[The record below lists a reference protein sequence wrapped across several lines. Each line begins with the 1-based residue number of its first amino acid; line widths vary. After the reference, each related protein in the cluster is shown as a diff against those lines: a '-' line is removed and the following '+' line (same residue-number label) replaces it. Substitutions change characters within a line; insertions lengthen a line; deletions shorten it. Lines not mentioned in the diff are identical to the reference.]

1 MRADKVWKTCRAGL
15 LGLAVIVGISAGLGT
30 TVCRAAEPER
40 KKASRALEDEVS
52 ENRDFSDAVEVTI
65 GEQPSTVSVQAS
77 YEKKAYLKLV
87 PEKTGQYTLRA
98 NSDGEDT
105 VGRLYDAEQNELEY
119 NDDIDEGDFD
129 FEIIYVLEQGKT
141 YYLEAG
147 HYNSSVEVSFDV
159 EITYSPLVLIY
170 EKEVKVCP
178 GESPVLTVQ
187 ASSEEGAQFSYEWRD
202 QMGETIEGAE
212 DASYTAEA
220 VQYAEEK
227 TYTCYVTDD
236 RGNSGTAVFLVIGDS
251 GLTVDAVGGMFRYV
265 TYGESITLE
274 VSATTGENSGELT
287 YSWYVGYD
295 GGSEELVEGAD
306 GPSYTIENV
315 KGNLTVSCMVRDDY
329 VTASQPFT
337 VSIQTGLTVQNDGEE
352 EVTLEPG
359 ESRKLSVTASTGE
372 VGGTLQYQWSR
383 NGEEISGAVSRELV
397 VEKAGEYTCAV
408 EDKYNRE
415 LVAIQVSVDN
425 RFAVSGMEGTTV
437 VKWMN
442 PGEKTTLR
450 AIASAAKG
458 ELSYEWK
465 KWDRETSE
473 YKIVG
478 NTPVLNVSG
487 AAQTQNYQ
495 CKICDA
501 YGNER
506 TVDYFINVGKTNNGP
521 ELKTGAEISATIKK
535 EQEIIS
541 YPFTPEKTGRYAFYS
556 TGDTDTY
563 AYLYDAWGNLLA
575 SEDDNDEGMNFRI
588 NCSLAAGLT
597 YYLEVGAYE
606 GGEPGEGSFQMKAEY
621 VSQAEACESHWAFS
635 DWMDEKAPTC
645 GAAGN
650 QIRKCSLCG
659 AVAETRTVPAAGA
672 HSFGA
677 WTTVKEAD
685 ALKEGAQ
692 VRTCSVCGKQESQT
706 IPKKADGQK
715 TAFVTLNVSSLP
727 LKVKQSTSV
736 VKIKEMTAGD
746 AVASWKSSNPKV
758 ASVNAKGKIT
768 GKKAGNATVTV
779 TMKSGA
785 SASVKIKVQKKA
797 VKTSKV
803 SVEKKKLTLKK
814 GKSVQVKV
822 TLTPLT
828 SLEKVKF
835 SSSNKK
841 VAEVSAK
848 GKIKAKKPG
857 KAKITVK
864 SGKKKEVISVTV
876 K

>member
-1 MRADKVWKTCRAGL
+1 MRINKMWKTCRAGF
-15 LGLAVIVGISAGLGT
+15 LGLAVVLGISAGLGT
-30 TVCRAAEPER
+30 TVCRAAEPE
-40 KKASRALEDEVS
+40 KKKVSRALEDEVS

-65 GEQPSTVSVQAS
+65 GEQLSTVSVQAS
-77 YEKKAYLKLV
+77 YENKAYLKLV

-98 NSDGEDT
+98 NSDGNDT

-119 NDDIDEGDFD
+119 NDDRNDDNLD
-129 FEIIYVLEQGKT
+129 FEIIYALEQGKT

-147 HYNSSVEVSFDV
+147 HYSSSTEVSFDV
-159 EITYSPLVLIY
+159 EITYSPFALIY

-178 GESPVLTVQ
+178 GERPVLTVQ
-187 ASSEEGAQFSYEWRD
+187 AFSEEGAQISYEWRD
-202 QMGETIEGAE
+202 QMDETIEGAE
-212 DASYTAEA
+212 GASYTAEA
-220 VQYAEEK
+220 VEYGEEK

-236 RGNSGTAVFLVIGDS
+236 RGNSGAAVFRVIGDS

-274 VSATTGENSGELT
+274 VAASTGENSGDLT
-287 YSWYVGYD
+287 YAWYMGDDEDVI
-295 GGSEELVEGAD
+295 EGAD
-306 GPSYTIENV
+306 GPSYTVESV
-315 KGNLTVSCMVRDDY
+315 KNNLTVTCVVRDDY
-329 VTASQPFT
+329 VAAMMPFT

-352 EVTLEPG
+352 KVTIKPG

-372 VGGTLQYQWSR
+372 VGGALQYQWSR

-415 LVAIQVSVDN
+415 LVAIQVYVDN
-425 RFAVSGMEGTTV
+425 RFVISGIEGTTV
-437 VKWMN
+437 VKWLN

-473 YKIVG
+473 YGIVG
-478 NTPVLNVSG
+478 NMSVLNVSG
-487 AAQTQNYQ
+487 AEEGQDYQ
-495 CKICDA
+495 CKISDA

-506 TVDYFINVGKTNNGP
+506 TVYYLINVGKTNNGP
-521 ELKTGAEISATIKK
+521 ELKPGAEISATIEK
-535 EQEIIS
+535 EVEIIS
-541 YPFTPEKTGRYAFYS
+541 YPFTPEKTGKYAFYS
-556 TGDTDTY
+556 RGDIDTY
-563 AYLYDAWGNLLA
+563 AYLYDEWGNLLA

-588 NCSLAAGLT
+588 DCSLAAGMT
-597 YYLEVGAYE
+597 YYLEVGAYV

-621 VSQAEACESHWAFS
+621 VSEADKCENHWAFS
-635 DWMDEKAPTC
+635 DWITGKAPTC

-659 AVAETRTVPAAGA
+659 AAAETRTIPAAGA

-685 ALKEGAQ
+685 ALTEGAQ

-715 TAFVTLNVSSLP
+715 TASVTLNVSSLP

-768 GKKAGNATVTV
+768 GKKTGNATVTV

-814 GKSVQVKV
+814 GKSEQIKV

-864 SGKKKEVISVTV
+864 SGKKKAVISVTV

>member
-40 KKASRALEDEVS
+40 KKVSRALEDEVS

-77 YEKKAYLKLV
+77 YENKAYLKLV
-87 PEKTGQYTLRA
+87 PEKTGQYTIRA

-119 NDDIDEGDFD
+119 NDDIDEGDLD

-147 HYNSSVEVSFDV
+147 HYNSSVEVSFAV

-187 ASSEEGAQFSYEWRD
+187 ASSEEGAQISYEWRD
-202 QMGETIEGAE
+202 QMDETIEGAE
-212 DASYTAEA
+212 GASYTAEA
-220 VQYAEEK
+220 VEYGEEK
-227 TYTCYVTDD
+227 TYICYVTDD
-236 RGNSGTAVFLVIGDS
+236 RGNSGTAVFRVIGDS

-265 TYGESITLE
+265 KYGESITLE
-274 VSATTGENSGELT
+274 VAASTGENSGELT
-287 YSWYVGYD
+287 YSWYTGYGVD
-295 GGSEELVEGAD
+295 LIEGVD
-306 GPSYTIENV
+306 GPSYTVESV
-315 KGNLTVSCMVRDDY
+315 KDNFAVTCMVKDDY
-329 VTASQPFT
+329 VTAVQSFT

-352 EVTLEPG
+352 KVTIKPG

-372 VGGTLQYQWSR
+372 VGGALQYQWSR

-425 RFAVSGMEGTTV
+425 KFVISGIEGTTV

-442 PGEKTTLR
+442 PGDKITLH

-478 NTPVLNVSG
+478 NTSVLNVSG
-487 AAQTQNYQ
+487 AAQAQDYQ
-495 CKICDA
+495 CKISDA
-501 YGNER
+501 YGNEK
-506 TVDYFINVGKTNNGP
+506 TVYYLINVGKTNNGP
-521 ELKTGAEISATIKK
+521 ELKTGAEISAAIKK

-541 YPFTPEKTGRYAFYS
+541 YPFTPEKTGTYAFYS

-597 YYLEVGAYE
+597 YYLEVGAYK
-606 GGEPGEGSFQMKAEY
+606 GEESEEGSFQMKAEY

-635 DWMDEKAPTC
+635 DWITGKAPTC

-659 AVAETRTVPAAGA
+659 AVAETRTVPATGA

-768 GKKAGNATVTV
+768 GKKTGNATVTV

-864 SGKKKEVISVTV
+864 SGKKKAVISVTV

>member
-1 MRADKVWKTCRAGL
+1 MRESKMWKTCRAGF
-15 LGLAVIVGISAGLGT
+15 LGLAVVLGISAGLGT
-30 TVCRAAEPER
+30 TVCRAAEPE
-40 KKASRALEDEVS
+40 KKKVSRALEDEVS

-65 GEQPSTVSVQAS
+65 GEQLSTVSVQAS
-77 YEKKAYLKLV
+77 YENKAYLKLV

-98 NSDGEDT
+98 NSDGNDT

-119 NDDIDEGDFD
+119 NDDRNDDNLD
-129 FEIIYVLEQGKT
+129 FEIIYALEQGKT

-147 HYNSSVEVSFDV
+147 HYSSSTEVSFDV
-159 EITYSPLVLIY
+159 EITYSPFALIY

-178 GESPVLTVQ
+178 GERPVLTVQ
-187 ASSEEGAQFSYEWRD
+187 AFSEEGAQISYEWRD
-202 QMGETIEGAE
+202 QMDETIEGAE
-212 DASYTAEA
+212 GASYTAEA
-220 VQYAEEK
+220 VEYGEEK

-236 RGNSGTAVFLVIGDS
+236 RGNSGAAVFRVIGDS

-274 VSATTGENSGELT
+274 VAASTGENSGDLT
-287 YSWYVGYD
+287 YAWYMGDDEDVI
-295 GGSEELVEGAD
+295 EGAD
-306 GPSYTIENV
+306 GPSYTVESV
-315 KGNLTVSCMVRDDY
+315 KNNLTVTCVVRDDY
-329 VTASQPFT
+329 VAAMMPFT

-352 EVTLEPG
+352 KVTIKPG

-372 VGGTLQYQWSR
+372 VGGALQYQWSR

-415 LVAIQVSVDN
+415 LVAIQVYVDN
-425 RFAVSGMEGTTV
+425 RFVISGIEGTTV
-437 VKWMN
+437 VKWLN

-478 NTPVLNVSG
+478 NTSVLNVSG
-487 AAQTQNYQ
+487 AEEGQDYQ
-495 CKICDA
+495 CKISDA

-506 TVDYFINVGKTNNGP
+506 TVYYLINVGKTNSGP
-521 ELKTGAEISATIKK
+521 ELKPGAEISATIEK
-535 EQEIIS
+535 EVEIIS
-541 YPFTPEKTGRYAFYS
+541 YPFTPEKTGKYAFYS
-556 TGDTDTY
+556 RGDIDTY

-588 NCSLAAGLT
+588 DCSLAAGMT
-597 YYLEVGAYE
+597 YYLEVGAYV

-635 DWMDEKAPTC
+635 DWITGKAPTC

-659 AVAETRTVPAAGA
+659 AAAETRTVPAAGA

-685 ALKEGAQ
+685 ALTEGAQ
-692 VRTCSVCGKQESQT
+692 VRTCSVCGKKESQT

-715 TAFVTLNVSSLP
+715 TASVTLNVSSLP

-768 GKKAGNATVTV
+768 GKKAGNATITV

-814 GKSVQVKV
+814 GKSEQIKV

-864 SGKKKEVISVTV
+864 SGKKKAVISVTV

>member
-1 MRADKVWKTCRAGL
+1 M
-15 LGLAVIVGISAGLGT
+15 
-30 TVCRAAEPER
+30 
-40 KKASRALEDEVS
+40 
-52 ENRDFSDAVEVTI
+52 
-65 GEQPSTVSVQAS
+65 
-77 YEKKAYLKLV
+77 
-87 PEKTGQYTLRA
+87 
-98 NSDGEDT
+98 
-105 VGRLYDAEQNELEY
+105 
-119 NDDIDEGDFD
+119 
-129 FEIIYVLEQGKT
+129 
-141 YYLEAG
+141 
-147 HYNSSVEVSFDV
+147 
-159 EITYSPLVLIY
+159 
-170 EKEVKVCP
+170 
-178 GESPVLTVQ
+178 
-187 ASSEEGAQFSYEWRD
+187 
-202 QMGETIEGAE
+202 
-212 DASYTAEA
+212 
-220 VQYAEEK
+220 
-227 TYTCYVTDD
+227 
-236 RGNSGTAVFLVIGDS
+236 
-251 GLTVDAVGGMFRYV
+251 
-265 TYGESITLE
+265 
-274 VSATTGENSGELT
+274 
-287 YSWYVGYD
+287 
-295 GGSEELVEGAD
+295 
-306 GPSYTIENV
+306 
-315 KGNLTVSCMVRDDY
+315 
-329 VTASQPFT
+329 
-337 VSIQTGLTVQNDGEE
+337 
-352 EVTLEPG
+352 
-359 ESRKLSVTASTGE
+359 
-372 VGGTLQYQWSR
+372 
-383 NGEEISGAVSRELV
+383 
-397 VEKAGEYTCAV
+397 EKAGEYTCAV

-415 LVAIQVSVDN
+415 LVAIQVYVDN
-425 RFAVSGMEGTTV
+425 RFVISGIEGTTV
-437 VKWMN
+437 VKWLN

-478 NTPVLNVSG
+478 NTSVLNVSG
-487 AAQTQNYQ
+487 AAQGQDYQ
-495 CKICDA
+495 CKISDA

-506 TVDYFINVGKTNNGP
+506 TVYYFINVGKTNNGP
-521 ELKTGAEISATIKK
+521 ELKTGAEISATIEK
-535 EQEIIS
+535 EVEIIS
-541 YPFTPEKTGRYAFYS
+541 YPFTPEKTGKYAFYS
-556 TGDTDTY
+556 RGDIDTY

-575 SEDDNDEGMNFRI
+575 SEDDNEEGMNFRI
-588 NCSLAAGLT
+588 DCSLAAGMT
-597 YYLEVGAYE
+597 YYLEVGAYV

-621 VSQAEACESHWAFS
+621 VSEAEKCENHWAFS
-635 DWMDEKAPTC
+635 DWIDEKAPTC

-659 AVAETRTVPAAGA
+659 AAAETRTIPAAGA

-692 VRTCSVCGKQESQT
+692 VRTCSVCGKQENQT
-706 IPKKADGQK
+706 IPKKAEGQK
-715 TAFVTLNVSSLP
+715 TASVTLNVSSLP

-768 GKKAGNATVTV
+768 GKKTGNATVTV

-814 GKSVQVKV
+814 GKSEQIKV

-864 SGKKKEVISVTV
+864 SGKKKAVISVTV

>member
-1 MRADKVWKTCRAGL
+1 MRGKKVWKTCRAGL
-15 LGLAVIVGISAGLGT
+15 MGLAVAFGILAGLGT
-30 TVCRAAEPER
+30 AVCRAAEPEG
-40 KKASRALEDEVS
+40 KKAYRGLEDEAS
-52 ENRDFSDAVEVTI
+52 ENRDFTDAVEVSI
-65 GEQPSTVSVQAS
+65 GGQPSSVRVQAS
-77 YEKKAYLKLV
+77 NEKKAYLKLI
-87 PEKTGQYTLRA
+87 PEKTGQYTIKA
-98 NSDGEDT
+98 NSNGDDT
-105 VGRLYDAEQNELEY
+105 VGRLYDAEQNELDY
-119 NDDIDEGDFD
+119 NDDIDDENYD
-129 FEIIYVLEQGKT
+129 FEITYVLEQGKT

-147 HYNSSVEVSFDV
+147 HYNSSTEISFDV

-178 GESPVLTVQ
+178 GERPVLTVQ
-187 ASSEEGAQFSYEWRD
+187 ASSEEGAQISYEWRD
-202 QMGETIEGAE
+202 QMDETIEGAE
-212 DASYTAEA
+212 GASYTAEA
-220 VQYAEEK
+220 VEYGEEK
-227 TYTCYVTDD
+227 TYICYVTDD
-236 RGNSGTAVFLVIGDS
+236 RGNSGEAVFRVIGDS
-251 GLTVDAVGGMFRYV
+251 GLTVDAVEGMFRYV
-265 TYGESITLE
+265 QYGESITLE
-274 VSATTGENSGELT
+274 VEASTGENSGELT
-287 YSWYVGYD
+287 YSWYVGY
-295 GGSEELVEGAD
+295 GGESEELIEGAD

-315 KGNLTVSCMVRDDY
+315 KNNLTVSCVVRDDY
-329 VTASQPFT
+329 VAAMMPFT
-337 VSIQTGLTVQNDGEE
+337 VSIQTGLTVQADGEQE
-352 EVTLEPG
+352 FTMKPG

-372 VGGTLQYQWSR
+372 VGGALHYQWSR

-397 VEKAGEYTCAV
+397 VKKAGEYTCCV
-408 EDKYNRE
+408 QDNYNRE
-415 LVAIQVSVDN
+415 QVSVQVFVDN
-425 RFAVSGMEGTTV
+425 RFVVSGIEGMTV

-450 AIASAAKG
+450 VIASAANG

-473 YKIVG
+473 YRIVG
-478 NTPVLNVSG
+478 NASALEVSG
-487 AAQTQNYQ
+487 AEQAQNYL
-495 CKICDA
+495 CKISDA
-501 YGNER
+501 YGNEEI
-506 TVDYFINVGKTNNGP
+506 VDYLINVGKTNNGP
-521 ELKTGAEISATIKK
+521 KLKPGAEISATIKK
-535 EQEIIS
+535 EQEIIA
-541 YPFTPEKTGRYAFYS
+541 YPFTPEKTGTYTFYS
-556 TGDTDTY
+556 TGNEDIY

-588 NCSLAAGLT
+588 NCSLAAGMT

-635 DWMDEKAPTC
+635 DWMTGKAPTC

-659 AVAETRTVPAAGA
+659 AVAETRTIPAAGA

-677 WTTVKEAD
+677 WTTVKEANTLN
-685 ALKEGAQ
+685 AGTQ
-692 VRTCSVCGKQESQT
+692 VRICGVCGKQESRT
-706 IPKKADGQK
+706 IPKKAEEPK
-715 TAFVTLNVSSLP
+715 KASVTLNVSSLP

-768 GKKAGNATVTV
+768 GKKAGNATITV

-803 SVEKKKLTLKK
+803 SVGKKKLTLKK
-814 GKSVQVKV
+814 GKSEKIKV
-822 TLTPLT
+822 TLAPLT

-848 GKIKAKKPG
+848 GKVKAKKPG

-864 SGKKKEVISVTV
+864 SGKKKAVISVTV